1 MGSKFRIV
9 GGRKLQ
15 GKIRLHGAKN
25 AAMPILAATILTDED
40 VVLRNIPVWLND
52 VKVMLAILESL
63 GKNVIIEENKV
74 VVSGC
79 LRTHIVPPSLGNRIR
94 YSLLFLGG
102 LLNRLGRTSVP
113 NPGGCNIG
121 ERKFDLHIVGLESLG
136 SKFTFGDTI
145 EGTCNQLVANEI
157 NFYLPTTSG
166 TQNIILGALGAEG
179 ETVLKNANTRP
190 ENMDF
195 GDFLTSM
202 GADLEVKNRV
212 VRVKGGIR
220 PLHGT
225 DYTIMNGPDE
235 LVTYIIAAAITG
247 GEIQIE
253 DADLRYVPT
262 DYRVLRDAGVEIFEW
277 GNSVY
282 VSASKPLN
290 PIDIFT
296 TPYPGI
302 NSDMQPL
309 YSVLASVICGESTV
323 TDMRFT
329 DRFQYVE
336 GLRKFGIDIDAYGN
350 CAVIRGGQ
358 PLNGCDV
365 RATDLRGGA
374 AMVLAGLTAVGT
386 TTIDNVYQIGRGYV
400 DLAQILHKLGA
411 EIEEIEDSL
420 SC

>member
-1 MGSKFRIV
+1 MNTKFRIV
-9 GGRKLQ
+9 GGKKLQ
-15 GKIRLHGAKN
+15 GRIKLHGAKN
-25 AAMPILAATILTDED
+25 AAMPILAATVLTDEA
-40 VVLRNIPVWLND
+40 VVLRNVPVWLND
-52 VKVMLAILESL
+52 VKVMVEILESL
-63 GKNVIIEENKV
+63 GKNVAIENEKVII
-74 VVSGC
+74 SG
-79 LRTHIVPPSLGNRIR
+79 LLKTHIVPPKLGNRIR

-102 LLNRLGRTSVP
+102 LLNRLGKTSVP

-121 ERKFDLHIVGLESLG
+121 ERKFDLHIEGLERLG
-136 SKFTFGDTI
+136 GEFEFGETI
-145 EGTCNQLVANEI
+145 EGKREKLVGNEI

-166 TQNIILGALGAEG
+166 TQNIILGALAAEG
-179 ETVLKNANTRP
+179 VTILKNANTRP

-195 GDFLTSM
+195 GNFLTSM
-202 GADLEVKNRV
+202 GADLEVRNRV
-212 VRVKGGIR
+212 VRVNGSNI

-253 DADLRYVPT
+253 NADLKYVPT
-262 DYRVLRDAGVEIFEW
+262 DFRVLRDAGVEIFEW

-282 VSASKPLN
+282 VSSPKGLSTL
-290 PIDIFT
+290 DIFT

-309 YSVLASVICGESTV
+309 YSVLASAIPGESTV

-336 GLRKFGIDIDAYGN
+336 ELRKFGMDIDAYGS
-350 CAVIRGGQ
+350 CAVIRGGK
-358 PLNGCDV
+358 PLKGCNV

-386 TTIDNVYQIGRGYV
+386 TTVSNTYQIGRGYV
-400 DLAQILHKLGA
+400 DLANILHSLGA
-411 EIEEIEDSL
+411 DIEEFEEV
-420 SC
+420 